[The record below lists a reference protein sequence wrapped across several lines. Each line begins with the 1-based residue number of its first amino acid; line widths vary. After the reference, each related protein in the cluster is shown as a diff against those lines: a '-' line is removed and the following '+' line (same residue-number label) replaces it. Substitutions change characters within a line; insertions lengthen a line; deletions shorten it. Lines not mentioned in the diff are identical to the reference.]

1 MSKLDFRLFII
12 TFSDWILGLSGKDFG
27 WFIASLD
34 PCNLLE
40 ESTVHTS
47 CLGVHKSAKFVLVS
61 FLEFSSLRLD
71 SQTGT
76 LSMIS
81 SHLIFQ
87 ELLVS
92 HNFLFERYA
101 SLFIFNFTFLSL
113 LFLLVDER
121 RVRAFF
127 NILLH
132 SALANLCSQHLV

>member
-1 MSKLDFRLFII
+1 MI
-12 TFSDWILGLSGKDFG
+12 TFSDWILGLSGQDFG

-47 CLGVHKSAKFVLVS
+47 CLRVHKSAKFVLVS
-61 FLEFSSLRLD
+61 FLVFSSLRLD

-76 LSMIS
+76 LSLI

-121 RVRAFF
+121 RVHAFF